1 MESESSPGQTESLRT
16 TFFTTAS
23 IHCPLPVQI
32 QECHLAPA
40 SEAHLDSLQYGDLH
54 DKGEIDR
61 SSFTVCPGLL
71 FEVTYR
77 MKTSDKSSRI
87 DLGRLAAVA
96 IFAFFMVISILA
108 VQKDLKAFFPLDAV
122 KCLLL
127 AHRLLVAAFYVL
139 VIALYFVRDTA
150 SATTRSFPARL
161 IAVTASFLPFL
172 IPVLGDPAGAG
183 HFPRPAILAISNV
196 IILSGMAFAMAAL
209 GTLGKSF
216 SIIPQA
222 RKLVVRGPYRLVR
235 HPIYIGEI
243 TSMLGLTLAGVSIPK
258 ILVFLL
264 LVGCQ
269 VYRALQE
276 EKLLTT
282 AFPEYADYAA
292 KTARFLPGLF

>member
-1 MESESSPGQTESLRT
+1 MQTS
-16 TFFTTAS
+16 A
-23 IHCPLPVQI
+23 
-32 QECHLAPA
+32 
-40 SEAHLDSLQYGDLH
+40 
-54 DKGEIDR
+54 
-61 SSFTVCPGLL
+61 
-71 FEVTYR
+71 
-77 MKTSDKSSRI
+77 KSSRI

-96 IFAFFMVISILA
+96 VFTFFMVINLLA
-108 VQKDLKAFFPLDAV
+108 SQKDLKTFFPVDAV
-122 KCLLL
+122 KCLVL
-127 AHRLLVAAFYVL
+127 AHRVLVAAFYVL

-172 IPVLGDPAGAG
+172 IPALGDPAGAG
-183 HFPRPAILAISNV
+183 HFPRSAILAISNL
-196 IILSGMAFAMAAL
+196 IILSGVAFTVAAL

-243 TSMLGLTLAGVSIPK
+243 TIMLGLTLAGVSIPK
-258 ILVFLL
+258 IIVFLL
-264 LVGCQ
+264 LVCCQ
-269 VYRALQE
+269 VYRSIQE

-292 KTARFLPGLF
+292 KTARFLPGSF